1 MPADPAAAGRLAP
14 TRARQRTEAARA
26 ARPNHGSSWS
36 SSPVCGDWSRL
47 TAIDMRDDTPPGIAE
62 PDPVTRDGLRYGNG
76 DDERGFVARRE
87 RGDVNQGA
95 AAGEKC
101 TLVIER
107 IGGHCHPRKRRAAA
121 WIVDQPCDRQRSRLV

>member
-1 MPADPAAAGRLAP
+1 MGEPMANLDRVLEAIFVLSDPCA
-14 TRARQRTEAARA
+14 
-26 ARPNHGSSWS
+26 
-36 SSPVCGDWSRL
+36 